1 MYGPTRIPGVSPRAS
16 RAALIV
22 ILVVAAGRVASTWTV
37 FSQTFDESTHIAAG
51 TEWLERGT
59 YEGEPQHPPLARV
72 AAAVGPYAA
81 GGRLTHDDI
90 GLAEQG
96 NVILHSGAYTRM
108 LSLARAGILP
118 FFLLSIVVVWGH
130 ARMLEGELAAVV
142 AALLY
147 SNLPP
152 VLAHAGLA
160 TTDMAVTAGIAATL
174 MLLQR
179 VLLVP
184 SRGTAALLG
193 VAAASALTAKF
204 SAVLFL
210 LVAGTVIVLVT
221 RAQARDACGDASAPL
236 LVALAFLVC
245 TWGVY
250 RFHFERLHGG
260 HEYLVRA
267 WVDSKPWLAWLRP
280 HLTAIPLPM
289 PELFSGV
296 AQMLLHNASGHEAY
310 LLGEYRLGGWWYYFP
325 VAIAV
330 KTTIVFLLIVLLSII
345 VLARRRAWHALAPT
359 LAAIAIVVACMPV
372 NINIGIRHVLP
383 IYPLLAVSGGCA
395 VALLWRGKARA
406 AIVLALAAEVL
417 VSARAHPDY
426 LPYFNAFA
434 GDEPQRILLDSN
446 LDWGQDLLRLEKR
459 ARELRIDALRLSYFG
474 TADLERHHLPPLIPV
489 VHDRP
494 LPGWFAVSE
503 AHLGSRE
510 HGKNFPWLDRYPMVE
525 RVGKSIRLYRIPGAT
540 LAAPRAEILAAMAR
554 IVVPLPLGTSTGS
567 DGRTWQTRLRLQNRG
582 SAPET
587 VLDRH
592 GNRREVPVGGSV
604 VWDAPS
610 ERSAWFLY
618 VRRGAAVTGAV
629 EVSASL
635 QGRLVEGPFTTPAPH
650 EAGFRSFAALRPA
663 AGCDGCARTLR
674 VYCLDSGP
682 VAIDIS
688 ARAGGRRWSHYE
700 VLAND
705 TGLPAWKELDLGRL
719 LPELGP
725 APAEVT
731 VVAYKH
737 ERVWAML
744 TVSGAR
750 REIVTSE

>member
-1 MYGPTRIPGVSPRAS
+1 M
-16 RAALIV
+16 
-22 ILVVAAGRVASTWTV
+22 ILVVAAVRVASTWTV

-59 YEGEPQHPPLARV
+59 YSGEPQHPPLARV
-72 AAAVGPYAA
+72 AAAIGPYAA

-96 NVILHSGAYTRM
+96 NVILHSGPYMRM

-118 FFLLSIVVVWGH
+118 FFLLSIAVVWAH
-130 ARMLEGELAAVV
+130 ARMLGGELAAVF

-152 VLAHAGLA
+152 VLAHAGVA

-179 VLLVP
+179 WLLVP
-184 SRGTAALLG
+184 SRGGTALLG
-193 VAAASALTAKF
+193 LAAAVALTSKF
-204 SAVLFL
+204 SAILFL
-210 LVAGTVIVLVT
+210 VVAGAVIVLGT
-221 RAQARDACGDASAPL
+221 RKGRAEARPTF
-236 LVALAFLVC
+236 ALALVVGAVAV
-245 TWGVY
+245 WGVY
-250 RFHFERLHGG
+250 RFHFGTLRDG
-260 HEYLVRA
+260 HDYLVRA
-267 WVDSKPWLAWLRP
+267 WLLTKPSLAWLEA
-280 HLTAIPLPM
+280 HVTAIPLPM

-296 AQMLLHNASGHEAY
+296 AQMLLHNATGHEAY

-330 KTTIVFLLIVLLSII
+330 KTTIVFLLIALASMVVL
-345 VLARRRAWHALAPT
+345 VRRRSWHALAPA
-359 LAAIAIVVACMPV
+359 LAAAAIVVACMPV

-383 IYPLLAVSGGCA
+383 IYPLLAVSAGCA
-395 VALLWRGKARA
+395 IALLWRGKARA
-406 AIVLALAAEVL
+406 AIVLAIAAEVF

-446 LDWGQDLLRLEKR
+446 LDWGQDLLRLERR
-459 ARELRIDALRLSYFG
+459 ARELKIDALRLSYFG
-474 TADLERHHLPPLIPV
+474 TADVERHHLPPLIPV

-510 HGKNFPWLDRYPMVE
+510 HGKNFPFLDRYRMVE
-525 RVGKSIRLYRIPGAT
+525 RVGKSIRLYRIPGPT
-540 LAAPRAEILAAMAR
+540 LKAPRAEVLAAMAR
-554 IVVPLPLGTSTGS
+554 IVVPLPIGTSTGS
-567 DGRTWQTRLRLQNRG
+567 DGRTWRTQLRLQNRG
-582 SAPET
+582 AAPET

-592 GNRREVPVGGSV
+592 GNRREVPAGGSI

-618 VRRGAAVTGAV
+618 VRRAAAVTGQV
-629 EVSASL
+629 EVTASL
-635 QGRLVEGPFTTPAPH
+635 QGRVVEGPFGTPAPH
-650 EAGFRSFAALRPA
+650 EDGFRSFAALRPA
-663 AGCDGCARTLR
+663 AGCEGCARTLR

-688 ARAGGRRWSHYE
+688 ARAGGRRWSHYA

-705 TGLPAWKELDLGRL
+705 TGLPAWSEFDLGRL
-719 LPELGP
+719 FPELGH
-725 APAEVT
+725 AGAEVT

-737 ERVWAML
+737 ERVWALL

-750 REIVTSE
+750 RELVTSE